1 MGIRGIAA
9 ACALSVSMLCAGT
22 ALAGEGKKFK
32 AGGEESAGDDTS
44 KRICRNMIVSGSRLS
59 TRSCRTKAAW
69 DKDGERAQRHVEEL
83 QTDFSA
89 KDGGANS
96 YGTTGS
102 STPR

>member
-22 ALAGEGKKFK
+22 AGEGKKPK
-32 AGGEESAGDDTS
+32 APGEESAADDAS